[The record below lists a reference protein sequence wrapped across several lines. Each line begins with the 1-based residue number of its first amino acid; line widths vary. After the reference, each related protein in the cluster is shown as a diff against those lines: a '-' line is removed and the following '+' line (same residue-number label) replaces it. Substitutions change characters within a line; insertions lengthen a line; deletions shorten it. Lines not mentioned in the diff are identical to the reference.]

1 MLRPLWHILR
11 SLVNCCMQQSREL
24 KIGATIFYAS
34 LSLSIIG
41 CALLIW
47 QESRGPAAFGVLLVI
62 AVAAPFLLRR
72 LVDSKQLVGWLLA
85 FATLNLLLIVPE
97 LALRVVGFRGEAGI
111 QFGYPRP
118 QEFVAFDPDA
128 RLFWKLRSSNRNVN
142 SLGFPGKEVVVPKPD
157 HRYRVLFLGD
167 SCTQQGYPDIV
178 EILQN
183 GGREALTRQIESITL
198 AVSGYSSHQ
207 GRSR

>member
-1 MLRPLWHILR
+1 
-11 SLVNCCMQQSREL
+11 
-24 KIGATIFYAS
+24 
-34 LSLSIIG
+34 
-41 CALLIW
+41 
-47 QESRGPAAFGVLLVI
+47 VI

-85 FATLNLLLIVPE
+85 FATLNLLLVVPE

-142 SLGFPGKEVVVPKPD
+142 SLGFPGKEVAVPKPD

-183 GGREALTRQIESITL
+183 GGHEALTRQ
-198 AVSGYSSHQ
+198 
-207 GRSR
+207 